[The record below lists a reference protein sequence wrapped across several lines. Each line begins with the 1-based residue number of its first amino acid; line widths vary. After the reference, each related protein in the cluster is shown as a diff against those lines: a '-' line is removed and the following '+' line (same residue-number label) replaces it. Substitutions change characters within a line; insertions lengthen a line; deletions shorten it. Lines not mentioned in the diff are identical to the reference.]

1 MKFYYVEEFCG
12 KYRQLM
18 PVVYEK
24 DDSGEYKKTGMDCD
38 SKTATCDLAN
48 CKHFQKALAVLDL
61 KDLRDNKIGD

>member
-24 DDSGEYKKTGMDCD
+24 DESGEYRKTGMDCNNKGTECSLD
-38 SKTATCDLAN
+38 S
-48 CKHFQKALAVLDL
+48 CKHFQKAPSSLPINL
-61 KDLRDNKIGD
+61 LRDSKIG

>member
-24 DDSGEYKKTGMDCD
+24 DESGEYRKTGMDCE
-38 SKTATCDLAN
+38 SKTATCDFAN
-48 CKHFQKALAVLDL
+48 CKHFQKAPSSLPINL
-61 KDLRDNKIGD
+61 LRDSKIG